1 MAADRAIASTAL
13 QQATRESYAMALAEL
28 AAAARSSNPCL
39 AAALEAEK
47 KPAKRQQ
54 LEKTAGSM
62 FKAALITPFV
72 EAAVAGNK
80 VAYACQPAGW
90 FWPVMLA
97 TPSVCISINVSA
109 YSMSHSAWLA
119 SSLAHIVSAC
129 MHMQCASP
137 APLHR
142 QSGHVDVSMSG
153 GSCVGCICCR
163 RR

>member
-1 MAADRAIASTAL
+1 
-13 QQATRESYAMALAEL
+13 MALAEL

-80 VAYACQPAGW
+80 VTHACQP
-90 FWPVMLA
+90 VVVLA
-97 TPSVCISINVSA
+97 
-109 YSMSHSAWLA
+109 
-119 SSLAHIVSAC
+119 
-129 MHMQCASP
+129 QD
-137 APLHR
+137 APCL
-142 QSGHVDVSMSG
+142 QGILTAVFL
-153 GSCVGCICCR
+153 
-163 RR
+163 